1 MNNTNHLKYEP
12 FKVRPT
18 YSVWNATNIPN
29 TTVGI
34 QQYSTIKINKKML
47 KGVSTN
53 GTIRY

>member
-1 MNNTNHLKYEP
+1 MNNNNHLKYEP

-18 YSVWNATNIPN
+18 YSVWNATNTPT

-47 KGVSTN
+47 KGVATN